1 MLGVAG
7 LTVTDATGTTATVI
21 AALPLRPSL
30 VAVIV
35 ALPAATP
42 VTSPLAETVATPAA
56 LLDQLTAR
64 PVRGLLAES
73 SVDALSCSVPPG
85 ASAPLAGLTTT
96 EATGTTDSVMAD
108 VSAREP
114 PFWLAMTR
122 YVPAVCPAAYQPP
135 PETVPP
141 VAE

>member
-1 MLGVAG
+1 MLAVAG

-21 AALPLRPSL
+21 AAVPLRPSL

-73 SVDALSCSVPPG
+73 NGAALSCSVPPG
-85 ASAPLAGLTTT
+85 ASVPPAGLTPT
-96 EATGTTDSVMAD
+96 EATPRVGRGMAEE
-108 VSAREP
+108 SAGGPR
-114 PFWLAMTR
+114 FW
-122 YVPAVCPAAYQPP
+122 C
-135 PETVPP
+135 
-141 VAE
+141 